1 MKMQADSLYDVKALK
16 KYLIIIAIFSGLSYV
31 TKGYV
36 FIVLPF
42 FVFSAL
48 TKRNLV
54 DLLFWVMILSF
65 TGVANP
71 YLFPKTPITFVI
83 ARLSL
88 GVVSLILMLRTAGR
102 KDAKIVAPLAGIF
115 VYIAWEAI
123 ISAQGFDPI
132 VSYLKIILFIPI
144 YLAFY
149 SVANEVT
156 TSIGVDSRAIRSAIL
171 AMACFVVFGSMALW
185 PFPSV
190 SQLMV
195 RSIDDVAQ
203 ISQMVAEGHS
213 LFMGVTNHSQALG
226 PVLGVFLAVVFGD
239 LIFAIKKF
247 DLLYVLILLFGFFL
261 VVKTS
266 SRTSMAAFVAGLI
279 VMTWLLNLARN
290 INTRWKGKV
299 MAGIWLFAILMV
311 FIVFSVPSVR
321 KRVMEF
327 ALKRYATGTEIVSSD
342 LTYENITSSR
352 QGLIDV
358 AMENYKKKP
367 LTGNGFQVSED
378 MQYEHRHSFW
388 DYMSAPIEKGVWLSA
403 VLEEGGFPGLIFFGG
418 FLMTCFFTLIR
429 RRAYLGAGSLFVLSI
444 VNLGEFTFFSL
455 SYAGGFE
462 WFLVFAAV
470 TLDGQRIN
478 GEISVRNDWQ
488 SSYDYLRNGY

>member
-1 MKMQADSLYDVKALK
+1 MKMQSNSIYDSKALA
-16 KYLIIIAIFSGLSYV
+16 KYLIIIGIFTGLSYA

-48 TKRNLV
+48 AKRKLV
-54 DLLFWVMILSF
+54 DLMFWVMLLSF

-88 GVVSLILMLRTAGR
+88 CVVSLILMLRTIGR

-132 VSYLKIILFIPI
+132 VSYLKIILFTPI

-149 SVANEVT
+149 SVANEVV
-156 TSIGVDSRAIRSAIL
+156 TSIGVDGRALRSAIL
-171 AMACFVVFGSMALW
+171 AMACFVVFGSFALW
-185 PFPSV
+185 PFPGV

-195 RSIDDVAQ
+195 RSIDDIAQ

-226 PVLGVFLAVVFGD
+226 PVLGVFLTVIFGD
-239 LIFAIKKF
+239 LVFAIKKYN
-247 DLLYVLILLFGFFL
+247 LLYVLILLFGFFL

-266 SRTSMAAFVAGLI
+266 SRTSMAAFVAGLV
-279 VMTWLLNLARN
+279 VMTWLLNFARN
-290 INTRWKGKV
+290 VDMRRKGKV
-299 MAGIWLFAILMV
+299 MAGMWLSITLIA
-311 FIVFSVPSVR
+311 FIVASVPSAR

-342 LTYENITSSR
+342 LTYENIASSR

-367 LTGNGFQVSED
+367 FTGNGFQVSED
-378 MQYEHRHSFW
+378 MQYEHRHGFW

-418 FLMTCFFTLIR
+418 FLIACFFTLIR
-429 RRAYLGAGSLFVLSI
+429 RCAYLGAGSLFVLSI
-444 VNLGEFTFFSL
+444 INLGEFTFFSL

-470 TLDGQRIN
+470 ILDGQRLKEETQFN
-478 GEISVRNDWQ
+478 YPWQ
-488 SSYDYLRNGY
+488 YLY